1 MMKFLQFCAEYEEH
15 PQQYEGRRGCA
26 WKFLFIIVLLAFKD
40 KSFGEFLTA
49 QGLSPL
55 LKKYVLHSI
64 TMLSG
69 EVPTEQ
75 VG

>member
-1 MMKFLQFCAEYEEH
+1 MKVKEVV
-15 PQQYEGRRGCA
+15 RGIV
-26 WKFLFIIVLLAFKD
+26 FIIVLLAFKG

-55 LKKYVLHSI
+55 LIKYVLHSI
-64 TMLSG
+64 AMLSG